1 MNYPQDPAAPAPSDE
16 PAAPQDAASQ
26 DAAPQDAV
34 TQAAGIPHPP
44 PASGGPRRA
53 RRGRRLIAL
62 GVLIVLG
69 IACIGGGGFLLV
81 RELGRKATKAEVAAA
96 VQQEV
101 ASRWRRL
108 PAGKVFPA
116 TVSYT
121 DSENITT
128 TARLVGIAT
137 PASCQSALD
146 ASIAR
151 AVRRLGCTVV
161 LRATYLDAS
170 GTLVTTIGV
179 AVLRSAGAAGDAD
192 VRLTGGTLTT
202 GVRAVTFAGTI
213 ASGFGDQQ
221 RVIFGIEH
229 GTGPYLFF
237 YTGGYADG
245 RPDKSPNLNGDLLAL
260 GDSVATTVESV
271 LTSYKN
277 PCSMKD
283 IKC

>member
-1 MNYPQDPAAPAPSDE
+1 MSMNYPQDPAVPAPPE
-16 PAAPQDAASQ
+16 ETAVTQVP
-26 DAAPQDAV
+26 V
-34 TQAAGIPHPP
+34 TQAAVVPPP
-44 PASGGPRRA
+44 PAVGSPRRS
-53 RRGRRLIAL
+53 RRGRRLIAF

-69 IACIGGGGFLLV
+69 IACIGGGGFLLA
-81 RELGRKATKAEVAAA
+81 REMGRKATKAEVAAA

-128 TARLVGIAT
+128 TARLVAIAT

-146 ASIAR
+146 PSVAQ

-161 LRATYLDAS
+161 LRATYVDAS

-179 AVLRSAGAAGDAD
+179 AVLRSAGAAADAD
-192 VRLTGGTLTT
+192 VQLSGGTPTS
-202 GVRAVTFAGTI
+202 GVRAVTFGGTI
-213 ASGFGDQQ
+213 ASEFGDQQ
-221 RVIFGIEH
+221 RVVFGIEH
-229 GTGPYLFF
+229 STGPYLFF

>member
-1 MNYPQDPAAPAPSDE
+1 MSMNYPQDPATPAPSDE
-16 PAAPQDAASQ
+16 TTAPQDAVT
-26 DAAPQDAV
+26 QDAV
-34 TQAAGIPHPP
+34 TQAAGIPPAP
-44 PASGGPRRA
+44 PASGGPRRG
-53 RRGRRLIAL
+53 RRGRRQIAF

-69 IACIGGGGFLLV
+69 LACVGGGGFLLA

-101 ASRWRRL
+101 ASRWQRL

-137 PASCQSALD
+137 PASCQGALD
-146 ASIAR
+146 PSVER

-161 LRATYLDAS
+161 LRATYVDAS

-202 GVRAVTFAGTI
+202 GVRAVTFGGTL

-221 RVIFGIEH
+221 RLVFGIEH

>member
-1 MNYPQDPAAPAPSDE
+1 MNYPSDPAVPAPSE
-16 PAAPQDAASQ
+16 ET
-26 DAAPQDAV
+26 AV
-34 TQAAGIPHPP
+34 TQAAVVSPP
-44 PASGGPRRA
+44 PPGGGVPQRG
-53 RRGRRLIAL
+53 RRGRRLIAF

-69 IACIGGGGFLLV
+69 IASIGGGGFLLV
-81 RELGRKATKAEVAAA
+81 RELGRDATKAEVAAA

-101 ASRWRRL
+101 ASRWQRL

-128 TARLVGIAT
+128 TARLVGIST

-146 ASIAR
+146 ASVAR
-151 AVRRLGCTVV
+151 ALHRLGCTVV
-161 LRATYLDAS
+161 LRATYVDAS
-170 GTLVTTIGV
+170 GTLVTTVGV

-192 VRLTGGTLTT
+192 LRLTGGTLTS
-202 GVRAVTFAGTI
+202 GVRAVTFGGTI

-221 RVIFGIEH
+221 RVVFGIEH
-229 GTGPYLFF
+229 STGPYLFF
-237 YTGGYADG
+237 YTGGYVDG
-245 RPDKSPNLNGDLLAL
+245 RPDKSPDLNGDLLAL